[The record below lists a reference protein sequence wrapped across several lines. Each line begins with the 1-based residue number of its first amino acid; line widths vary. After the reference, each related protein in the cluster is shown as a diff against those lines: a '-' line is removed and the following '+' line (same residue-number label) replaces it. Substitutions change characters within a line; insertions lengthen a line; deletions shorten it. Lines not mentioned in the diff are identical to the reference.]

1 MLLGELTSLFFIILF
16 HNFERPREKYLMVQ
30 KGRVL
35 KHLFVA
41 EAPDHAGENEV
52 SPSIEWMQT
61 SSRLWPTREGRC
73 ESPWAPDGCV
83 MERRGR

>member
-1 MLLGELTSLFFIILF
+1 MLLCELTSLFFIILF

-41 EAPDHAGENEV
+41 EAPDH
-52 SPSIEWMQT
+52 SDCYCK
-61 SSRLWPTREGRC
+61 L
-73 ESPWAPDGCV
+73 
-83 MERRGR
+83 